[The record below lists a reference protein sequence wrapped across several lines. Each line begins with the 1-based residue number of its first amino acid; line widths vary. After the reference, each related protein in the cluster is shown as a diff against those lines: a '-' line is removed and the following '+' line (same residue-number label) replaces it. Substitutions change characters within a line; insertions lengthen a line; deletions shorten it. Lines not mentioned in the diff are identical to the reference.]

1 MTSTRLTDTELPLAA
16 DVIDAIHAAAT
27 DDTETSARIV
37 ERLVESLTPEQ
48 ISYVL
53 ALAVGMAGGT
63 ARVLADMTRSTPDEW
78 IRYVRQRA
86 AA

>member
-1 MTSTRLTDTELPLAA
+1 MTSPILTDDTLPLAA

-27 DDTETSARIV
+27 GNPHTAAQ
-37 ERLVESLTPEQ
+37 LVDRLTPDQ
-48 ISYVL
+48 TAQAL
-53 ALAVGMAGGT
+53 AFAVGMAGGT